1 MTVNIRM
8 NDRKLTLRLNLLR
21 NSLEIHKY
29 IRNWIFLEVYI
40 AQFVILMK
48 LIGGIILNF
57 FIFLITM
64 PINATD

>member
-48 LIGGIILNF
+48 LI
-57 FIFLITM
+57 
-64 PINATD
+64 